1 MQMAQTTKKTTKK
14 TTVAAA
20 NNAATP
26 VELGMHQRYEID
38 PVEFATWVR
47 ALRQN
52 WRQGTVACKGRSDVA
67 FSNRKPFKQKGTGR
81 ARAGSARSPVWRG
94 GGVVFGP
101 MARTRKLD
109 VSAELRKRVMNSLLW
124 QLVDQQRFV
133 SLPFQVEKPS
143 TAAAYNAL
151 KSAGLANS
159 KVLVLV
165 EADDLVTQAS
175 FANIPSVDL
184 ALHDQLN
191 AYDVAN
197 VDYLVVCTKDVE
209 NCKQAL
215 QRWN

>member
-1 MQMAQTTKKTTKK
+1 MQMAQTTRKTTKK
-14 TTVAAA
+14 TTASTA
-20 NNAATP
+20 NAVTS
-26 VELGMHQRYEID
+26 VELGLLERYDID

-67 FSNRKPFKQKGTGR
+67 FANRKPFKQKGTGR

-124 QLVDQQRFV
+124 QFIDQQRFV
-133 SLPFQVEKPS
+133 SIPFQVEKPS
-143 TAAAYNAL
+143 TAAAFDAL
-151 KSAGLANS
+151 KAAGLTNS
-159 KVLVLV
+159 KVMVLV
-165 EADDLVTQAS
+165 EGDDLVTQAS

-197 VDYLVVCTKDVE
+197 VDYLVVCSKDVE